1 MTEVPVSQSSQ
12 SRDGAQA
19 RNTNQK
25 MGPVSGTD
33 DQDCLCPSV
42 HAQKLTEEACPRTGW
57 RHLMSSLSGVTWGR
71 PLHEEAGRPL
81 HQEAGRPGVQE
92 EAQEPIK
99 MWI

>member
-1 MTEVPVSQSSQ
+1 MTEVPVSRSSQ

-19 RNTNQK
+19 RNTSQK

-33 DQDCLCPSV
+33 DQNCLCSSV
-42 HAQKLTEEACPRTGW
+42 HAQKLTEEACPQTGW

-71 PLHEEAGRPL
+71 PLQE
-81 HQEAGRPGVQE
+81 EAGRPGVQE

-99 MWI
+99 MGI